1 MRMRVLSFLVVLA
14 LSFGGI
20 FLTQPANSA
29 EPIPTPDL
37 TDIYYP
43 ILKGLKVEVD
53 VAATADANKRI
64 TFPTV
69 AKVELTIRY
78 HRNSTYAL
86 EIVFAKTQGDTSPGC
101 YSSPYLY
108 LQAPK
113 SSFEIQKSDSRFS
126 SNKYEVKDKVG
137 NRKILEKLVKREKVG
152 DWFEESFEFTTPIF
166 ENEFI
171 EPCVAAYRADYIRI
185 FDVAGKEKA
194 INHFGPEMLSRGF
207 SDYFRLYDS
216 VSRSTRVSDAL
227 PEARCPIIG
236 TKEFINVNQ
245 PGPSLCEDTANLDL
259 ASFSITREMIDAS
272 VAKALNPPKVVVSPT
287 IKKTT
292 ITCIKGKLT
301 KKVTAVNPKCPSGYK
316 KK

>member
-1 MRMRVLSFLVVLA
+1 MRMRVSSFLAVVVLT
-14 LSFGGI
+14 LGGI
-20 FLTQPANSA
+20 FAAPLANSA
-29 EPIPTPDL
+29 EPIPVPDFG
-37 TDIYYP
+37 DIYYP

-64 TFPTV
+64 TFPIV
-69 AKVELTIRY
+69 AKVDLTIRY

-86 EIVFAKTQGDTSPGC
+86 EIVFTKTQGDTSPGC
-101 YSSPYLY
+101 YSSSNLY

-113 SSFEIQKSDSRFS
+113 LSFEIQKSDSRFS

-216 VSRSTRVSDAL
+216 VSRSTRVHDAL

-236 TKEFINVNQ
+236 TKEYINVNQ

-259 ASFSITREMIDAS
+259 ASFSISKEMIDAS

-287 IKKTT
+287 IKKIT
-292 ITCIKGKLT
+292 ITCTKGKLI
-301 KKVTAVNPKCPSGYK
+301 KKVTAVKPKCPSGYK